1 MHQASVGFHCPECA
15 KAGSQRVY
23 QGVASLQARPLVT
36 QVIIAVN
43 VLAFAAVVVSGGLD
57 ALWGATTQIHV
68 DFALIAKF
76 FNRVGTEFPGGVGD
90 GQWYRLVTS
99 GFLHYGVFHI
109 GFNMYVLYILGP
121 VLERGAGRL
130 RFGLIYFVSLL
141 AGSLGA
147 LLVSP
152 ESLTAGASGAIF
164 GLMGALVLA
173 YRSMGVRIQDSP
185 VFGILVLNLVI
196 TFLLPGISAGGHIG
210 GLVGGLVTGWLFFDL
225 GRQQGMDK
233 RVPVALAVAL
243 GIACVAV
250 SVAVATGYQPV

>member
-1 MHQASVGFHCPECA
+1 MHQASVGFHCPECT
-15 KAGSQRVY
+15 KAGSQQVY
-23 QGVASLQARPLVT
+23 RGVASLQARPLVT
-36 QVIIAVN
+36 QVIIAIN
-43 VLAFAAVVVSGGLD
+43 LLAFAAVVASGGVD
-57 ALWGATTQIHV
+57 AFWGATTQIHV

-76 FNRVGTEFPGGVGD
+76 FNRVGVEFPGGVGD
-90 GQWYRLVTS
+90 GEWYRLVTS
-99 GFLHYGVFHI
+99 GFLHYGLFHI

-121 VLERGAGRL
+121 VLERGTGRL
-130 RFGLIYFVSLL
+130 RFGLIYGVSLL

-147 LLVSP
+147 LLASP

-185 VFGILVLNLVI
+185 VFGILVLNLII

-225 GRQQGMDK
+225 GRKPGMDK
-233 RVPVALAVAL
+233 RLPVVLASGLGVALAVAS
-243 GIACVAV
+243 IVY
-250 SVAVATGYQPV
+250 ATGYQPG